1 MLEAADETNDQA
13 SLEEEEHE
21 NHGETKNA
29 ELEQKLFSGD
39 AVLKSLCDYSHKD
52 HTKTQTDKKQ
62 LDWSFQKAIKG
73 WMDDKVDWPAKL
85 TDINT
90 DFRIPNSNAQDSF
103 WAAPK
108 FGPQKTQVL
117 AYRWVHE
124 GGQPTI
130 EWLIAWCANYL
141 LFDLRASRLSGQ
153 DVLIQT
159 RFLYGWEIGSDLL
172 MG

>member
-1 MLEAADETNDQA
+1 MLEVADETNAQA
-13 SLEEEEHE
+13 SPEEEEHE

-29 ELEQKLFSGD
+29 ELEQKLFSRD
-39 AVLKSLCDYSHKD
+39 AVLNSLCGYSHKD
-52 HTKTQTDKKQ
+52 HMKTQTDKKQ
-62 LDWSFQKAIKG
+62 RDRSFQKVIKG
-73 WMDDKVDWPAKL
+73 WMDDKVDLAAKL

-90 DFRIPNSNAQDSF
+90 DFRIPNSNSQNSF

-108 FGPQKTQVL
+108 FGPEETQIL

-141 LFDLRASRLSGQ
+141 LYDLRTSRLSGQ

-159 RFLYGWEIGSDLL
+159 RFLYG
-172 MG
+172 